1 MANLGNRSLLVVGQ
15 TLHDDS
21 AAARTKTL
29 VCDELELARILTSQ
43 KAPFLTNAFA
53 VDRTLNVFFGHTSCL
68 GCGNRC
74 FQFEVLCYMSRR
86 VHINTRIRA
95 SLLHGTG
102 NTFGQL
108 CIEIGPFD
116 VFVGLIVLNGSPVR
130 VARKI
135 TRRNPL
141 FVKIHTE

>member
-1 MANLGNRSLLVVGQ
+1 
-15 TLHDDS
+15 
-21 AAARTKTL
+21 
-29 VCDELELARILTSQ
+29 
-43 KAPFLTNAFA
+43 
-53 VDRTLNVFFGHTSCL
+53 
-68 GCGNRC
+68 
-74 FQFEVLCYMSRR
+74 MSRR
-86 VHINTRIRA
+86 VHVNTRIRA

-116 VFVGLIVLNGSPVR
+116 VLVGLIVLNGSPVR